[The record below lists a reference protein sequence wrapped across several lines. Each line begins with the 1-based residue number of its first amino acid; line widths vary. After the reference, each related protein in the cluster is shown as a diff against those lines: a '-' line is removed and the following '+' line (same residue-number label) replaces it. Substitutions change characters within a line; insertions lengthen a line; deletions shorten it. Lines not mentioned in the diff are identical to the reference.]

1 MLGVVLWV
9 AGLVIGSRADRP
21 VAPVPQFADGYR
33 VVAADLHVHAYP
45 GDGALPPWELSH
57 EAWRRRLD
65 AVALT
70 NHNQMLPVML
80 AAAVPVSQQ
89 ALLIPGEEVTTPEY
103 HMAAVGITQR
113 VGWRYAVVDL
123 ASQVH
128 AQSGAAIAAHPDHAV
143 WRAFDS
149 QAIRAIDGVEAA
161 HPSMDFKGPDYGDYV
176 AFHARARAIK
186 PRIAAIGSTDFHDLA
201 PLGECRT
208 YLFVRALTGVGIV
221 EAIRDGRTVACDAHG
236 VTYGDPDLVRHVT
249 GRCRADADWN
259 PSGTAD
265 RAGVVCALLGLL
277 TIIVV
282 GLRSE
287 S

>member
-1 MLGVVLWV
+1 VLWI

-70 NHNQMLPVML
+70 NHNQMLPGML
-80 AAAVPVSQQ
+80 AAAVPVPQQ
-89 ALLIPGEEVTTPEY
+89 ALLIPGEEVTTPAY

-113 VGWRYAVVDL
+113 VGWRSAVVDL

-128 AQSGAAIAAHPDHAV
+128 AQGGAAIVAHPDHKV

-149 QAIRAIDGVEAA
+149 PAIRAIDGVEVAY
-161 HPSMDFKGPDYGDYV
+161 PSMESRGADYRDYV
-176 AFHARARAIK
+176 VFHTLARAVK

-201 PLGECRT
+201 PLGEYRT
-208 YLFVRALTGVGIV
+208 YLFVRDLSVAGIV

-249 GRCRADADWN
+249 ARCRADADWN
-259 PSGTAD
+259 PSGAAD
-265 RAGVVCALLGLL
+265 RAGVACALLGLSM
-277 TIIVV
+277 IIVV
-282 GLRSE
+282 GQRSE